1 MQHDFIPQRSCKTQL
16 LDMLSMWT
24 EILEKRD
31 SLDVWIFAKY
41 YIPFQVYYKLIYPY
55 SFHRAL
61 LQCMV
66 ASITVS
72 YIRDRKQHVASYW

>member
-1 MQHDFIPQRSCKTQL
+1 MQHGFIPHRSCKTQL
-16 LDMLSMWT
+16 LGMLSMWT

-41 YIPFQVYYKLIYPY
+41 YIPFQVYYKLIYTY

-61 LQCMV
+61 LQWLQ
-66 ASITVS
+66 A
-72 YIRDRKQHVASYW
+72 